1 MRHEQPR
8 RQWSGGTGGL
18 AGGRS
23 AGLGLSL
30 AGEQHLTSHRP
41 WANATL
47 VAGPHRLQKPLRTAI
62 DGTGQAR
69 GSLPAPTDAPL
80 GPAATISAA
89 VPAALMSSSSE
100 WRGPEIVTGQE
111 GTVRGPS
118 TPGVTSVPTRCS
130 ALSCLVG

>member
-1 MRHEQPR
+1 MRHAQPR

-23 AGLGLSL
+23 AGLGSSL

-47 VAGPHRLQKPLRTAI
+47 VAGPHRLQKPLRTAM
-62 DGTGQAR
+62 DGTEC
-69 GSLPAPTDAPL
+69 GSLPAPIDAPL
-80 GPAATISAA
+80 GPAATISPA
-89 VPAALMSSSSE
+89 VPAALMSASSE
-100 WRGPEIVTGQE
+100 WRGSEIVTGQE

-118 TPGVTSVPTRCS
+118 ATGVISVPARCF